1 MTKNFIIWGI
11 SDSGYQQSISS
22 SYVDNIIPDQFKKSV
37 SDTHGDLAFC
47 FAKENPNDNY
57 FYSIEHIANKVL
69 YTIYR
74 TNFKGG
80 SSGSRL
86 AYDAV
91 TIIVGKNYIIE
102 KPLISLKLLITSY
115 ITQKKAGFGKFNFE
129 VALSGIKLTVNNN
142 LRSISKIRKEGYIK
156 YNLDSELNSIYADK
170 KDKLHNFHK
179 VYFFK
184 NLSLLESGIN
194 KIQDLRT
201 IKPLAIKLINFD
213 SFLHKVY
220 VENEQVNI
228 VGNTFNA
235 FEGDEIQIYR
245 GNILSIEKI
254 ASSDLII
261 KLKKPQPKSF
271 ESDNRK
277 RKRERKENF
286 VLITI
291 LCFLII
297 FSGIYFLE
305 DIKILFNPKVDT
317 VSTNSN
323 PSEPSKIETITFDG
337 DFFYIATSDTIKDG
351 DTLLMYFK
359 QKSIDFENLSN
370 NYKLVL
376 NDSVWEIKDGS
387 DKKIELNDLDSLRM
401 EIERANN
408 KSITKIMLE
417 NIEKVISFQKI
428 RQKGLEFTV
437 NGKMYYNFIY
447 DNKLDQINVWKRS
460 KDENMSE
467 VKNKIEKDKIL
478 SKTSEFLRNSI
489 PKNIYNKL
497 YAEVKSEEIEEKYEE
512 VEEQSLNKEPE
523 IGIKNTVIKTEITN
537 EPCEIPIEMN
547 LNDWKYKWKKD
558 YRRLETMFNY
568 GPTDKNY
575 LDYQK
580 ELYERIKEADK
591 KLENCTCKQCEE
603 FKKAYK
609 EVEEFI
615 EQERKRK
622 NEE

>member
-1 MTKNFIIWGI
+1 
-11 SDSGYQQSISS
+11 
-22 SYVDNIIPDQFKKSV
+22 
-37 SDTHGDLAFC
+37 
-47 FAKENPNDNY
+47 
-57 FYSIEHIANKVL
+57 
-69 YTIYR
+69 
-74 TNFKGG
+74 
-80 SSGSRL
+80 
-86 AYDAV
+86 
-91 TIIVGKNYIIE
+91 
-102 KPLISLKLLITSY
+102 
-115 ITQKKAGFGKFNFE
+115 FE

-370 NYKLVL
+370 NYKLV
-376 NDSVWEIKDGS
+376 
-387 DKKIELNDLDSLRM
+387 
-401 EIERANN
+401 
-408 KSITKIMLE
+408 
-417 NIEKVISFQKI
+417 
-428 RQKGLEFTV
+428 
-437 NGKMYYNFIY
+437 
-447 DNKLDQINVWKRS
+447 
-460 KDENMSE
+460 
-467 VKNKIEKDKIL
+467 
-478 SKTSEFLRNSI
+478 
-489 PKNIYNKL
+489 
-497 YAEVKSEEIEEKYEE
+497 
-512 VEEQSLNKEPE
+512 
-523 IGIKNTVIKTEITN
+523 
-537 EPCEIPIEMN
+537 
-547 LNDWKYKWKKD
+547 
-558 YRRLETMFNY
+558 
-568 GPTDKNY
+568 
-575 LDYQK
+575 
-580 ELYERIKEADK
+580 
-591 KLENCTCKQCEE
+591 
-603 FKKAYK
+603 
-609 EVEEFI
+609 
-615 EQERKRK
+615 
-622 NEE
+622 